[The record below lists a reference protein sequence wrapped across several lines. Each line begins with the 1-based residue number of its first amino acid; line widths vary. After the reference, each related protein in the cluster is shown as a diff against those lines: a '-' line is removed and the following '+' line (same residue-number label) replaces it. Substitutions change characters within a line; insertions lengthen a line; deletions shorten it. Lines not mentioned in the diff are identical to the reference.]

1 MWMRHRISALIGA
14 PFFCSIRSC
23 GEPNGCSLTKAVI
36 AKPALCVALLLV
48 GIYYFNNL
56 LYLLRHL
63 VLGLIGRVS
72 PIHPCVLQLHW

>member
-1 MWMRHRISALIGA
+1 MDATPHLGSDRG
-14 PFFCSIRSC
+14 PFLLCSC

-36 AKPALCVALLLV
+36 AKPALCVASLLI